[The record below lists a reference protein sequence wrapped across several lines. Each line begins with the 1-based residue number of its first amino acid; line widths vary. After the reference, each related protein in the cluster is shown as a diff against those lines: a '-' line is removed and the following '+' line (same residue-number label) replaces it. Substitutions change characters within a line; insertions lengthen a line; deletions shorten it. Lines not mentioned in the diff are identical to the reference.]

1 MNRQHE
7 AHQLV
12 VRIEPVDSRFS
23 CLIEEPGLDEPH
35 YVMSGPPLPTT
46 RPSTI
51 SFGRSRSTCSP
62 AASGYE
68 ERRSGRSV
76 TYLRLYCDYSLTAP
90 RRAGD

>member
-7 AHQLV
+7 AHQPV

-23 CLIEEPGLDEPH
+23 CLIEEPGLEEPH
-35 YVMSGPPLPTT
+35 YVMSAPPLPTT

-68 ERRSGRSV
+68 ERRSGGSV
-76 TYLRLYCDYSLTAP
+76 TYLCLYCDYSLTAP
-90 RRAGD
+90 RGAGD